1 MNIFDVI
8 GPVMIGPS
16 SSHTAGAVRL
26 GDLARAIL
34 GEPVK
39 EAVIGLHGSFAQ
51 TYRGHGTDFA
61 LAAGL
66 QGWATDDARIPK
78 SFEAIH
84 EAEII
89 ITFEAINLGD
99 LAHPNSVKF
108 WLTGINGN
116 TCKVVGASIGGGRVL
131 ITNIDDFP
139 VEFSGEFPALL
150 TMHND
155 RPGAIALVTSILS
168 THGVNVAQMKVFRKQ
183 KGGLAVMIVETD
195 QPVNNVEVEAISKL
209 PHIESVRRI
218 QLG

>member
-26 GDLARAIL
+26 GNLALAIL

-51 TYRGHGTDFA
+51 TYKGHGTDLA

-78 SFEAIH
+78 SFDAVRQ
-84 EAEII
+84 AG
-89 ITFEAINLGD
+89 ITLAFKIINLGD

-108 WLTGINGN
+108 WLTGVNGH
-116 TCKVVGASIGGGRVL
+116 TCLVIGTSIGGGRVSV
-131 ITNIDDFP
+131 TNIDDFP
-139 VEFSGEFPALL
+139 VEFSGEFPAII

-168 THGVNVAQMKVFRKQ
+168 SHGVNVAQMRVFRKQ

-195 QPVNNVEVEAISKL
+195 QPVDDAEVEVISKL
-209 PHIESVRRI
+209 PHITSVRRI

>member
-26 GDLARAIL
+26 GKLALAIL

-39 EAVIGLHGSFAQ
+39 DAVIGLHGSFAQ
-51 TYRGHGTDFA
+51 TYKGHGTDLA
-61 LAAGL
+61 LAAGI

-78 SFEAIH
+78 SFEALH
-84 EAEII
+84 EAG
-89 ITFEAINLGD
+89 ITICFKTINLGD

-108 WLTGINGN
+108 WLTGVSGN
-116 TCKVVGASIGGGRVL
+116 TCKVTGASIGGGRVS

-139 VEFSGEFPALL
+139 VEFSGEFPTLL

-168 THGVNVAQMKVFRKQ
+168 NHGVNVAQMRVFRKQ
-183 KGGLAVMIVETD
+183 KGGLAAMIVETD
-195 QPVNNVEVEAISKL
+195 QPVDDTEIEVISSL

-218 QLG
+218 QLV

>member
-26 GDLARAIL
+26 GKLALAIL

-39 EAVIGLHGSFAQ
+39 EAVIGLHGSFAE
-51 TYRGHGTDFA
+51 TYKGHGTDRA

-78 SFEAIH
+78 AFDALQQAGINISFK
-84 EAEII
+84 
-89 ITFEAINLGD
+89 TINLGD

-116 TCKVVGASIGGGRVL
+116 TCKVVGTSIGGGRVC

-139 VEFSGEFPALL
+139 VDFSGEFPAIL

-155 RPGAIALVTSILS
+155 RPGAIAFVTNILS

-183 KGGLAVMIVETD
+183 KGGLAAMIVETD
-195 QPVNNVEVEAISKL
+195 QPVDDAEFELIGKL

>member
-26 GDLARAIL
+26 GNLALAIL
-34 GEPVK
+34 GEPVQ

-51 TYRGHGTDFA
+51 TYRGHGTDLA
-61 LAAGL
+61 LVAGL

-78 SFEAIH
+78 AFEAVEQAGIK
-84 EAEII
+84 ISFKI
-89 ITFEAINLGD
+89 INLGD
-99 LAHPNSVKF
+99 LAHPNSVNF
-108 WLTGINGN
+108 SLIGISGN
-116 TCKVVGASIGGGRVL
+116 HCKVTGVSIGGGRVC

-139 VEFSGEFPALL
+139 VDFNGEFPAIL
-150 TMHND
+150 TMHHD
-155 RPGAIALVTSILS
+155 RPGAISLVTSVLS

-183 KGGLAVMIVETD
+183 KGGLAAMIVETD
-195 QPVNNVEVEAISKL
+195 QPVDDAEFKAIGNL

>member
-26 GDLARAIL
+26 GNLALAIL

-51 TYRGHGTDFA
+51 TYKGHGTDLA

-66 QGWATDDARIPK
+66 QGWPTDDARIPK
-78 SFEAIH
+78 AFESLH
-84 EAEII
+84 EAG
-89 ITFEAINLGD
+89 ITISFQTINLGD

-108 WLTGINGN
+108 WLTGQNGS
-116 TCKVVGASIGGGRVL
+116 TCQVVGASIGGGRVS
-131 ITNIDDFP
+131 INNIDDFP
-139 VEFSGEFPALL
+139 VEFSGEFPAIL
-150 TMHND
+150 TKHND

-168 THGVNVAQMKVFRKQ
+168 THGVNVAQMRVFRKQ
-183 KGGLAVMIVETD
+183 KGGLAAMIVETD
-195 QPVNNVEVEAISKL
+195 QPVSNEEVEVISKL
-209 PHIESVRRI
+209 PYIESVRRI